1 MLYYCFREKFY
12 DRFLSYTR
20 HRNKNYSK
28 SELISGMGRPARHN
42 KTMQVCLA
50 VNGPKKNKHDQRIKE
65 EAKVAS
71 EEGLLLLCL
80 NSVSEL
86 SILFNLFE
94 F

>member
-1 MLYYCFREKFY
+1 
-12 DRFLSYTR
+12 
-20 HRNKNYSK
+20 
-28 SELISGMGRPARHN
+28 MGRPARHN

-65 EAKVAS
+65 AS

-86 SILFNLFE
+86 SILFNLLSD
-94 F
+94 

>member
-1 MLYYCFREKFY
+1 
-12 DRFLSYTR
+12 
-20 HRNKNYSK
+20 
-28 SELISGMGRPARHN
+28 
-42 KTMQVCLA
+42 MQVCLA

-86 SILFNLFE
+86 SILFNLLSD
-94 F
+94 